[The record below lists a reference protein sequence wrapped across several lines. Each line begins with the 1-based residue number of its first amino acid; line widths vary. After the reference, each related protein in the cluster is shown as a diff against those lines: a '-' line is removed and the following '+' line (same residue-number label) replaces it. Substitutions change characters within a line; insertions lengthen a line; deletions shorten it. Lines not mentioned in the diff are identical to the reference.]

1 MSQDRSGA
9 VDAGADSGDGTGD
22 SDLTSL
28 KEAFELPDS
37 LPPIRLPSIA
47 ELAAQARQAPLA
59 GQLAALTAWVGAG
72 GRRIDEAGDLS
83 PADAAA
89 AAAAAGAGADDFAY
103 LWEYAIAAD
112 WLSYDDDADEDRV
125 LPGEAA
131 EAWTDDTNADVCFAW
146 FVTLEAVLNETF
158 EVAGAPGA
166 PGAPDPAGA
175 YAPAAGEDDDHDG
188 ADDEDERDE
197 PDDDGAGEPALD
209 FLGLPLA
216 LAILLFTSRAEGVPR
231 AELAEVFWADAAVD
245 MTAAQA
251 AVAREEWLAAYG
263 DPVELLLGKLAA
275 LAAITEAGGTVRLT
289 PLALAD
295 LRDQLVEEG
304 VDIPLLPP
312 TAAELTGAE
321 LLAMAEGV
329 SEEEFYA
336 EAAAWAAAR
345 GAAPAARELLDLG
358 AHGDPGDRLLAVAV
372 VTRIGAAAAPA
383 WWDSLNVPPMSGYA
397 KITLAMLEDGGS
409 AGRPAGL
416 EPSPADVAWMATD
429 LLALACDDEYPDPDE
444 LVVTFNEAAPAGG
457 EAALFD
463 AMSRG
468 VHPDAVAVLNH
479 IGKYH
484 PDKRVAKAA
493 RAAAHKAVSRAQ

>member
-1 MSQDRSGA
+1 M
-9 VDAGADSGDGTGD
+9 
-22 SDLTSL
+22 
-28 KEAFELPDS
+28 
-37 LPPIRLPSIA
+37 
-47 ELAAQARQAPLA
+47 
-59 GQLAALTAWVGAG
+59 WVGS
-72 GRRIDEAGDLS
+72 GRRVDEEGDLS
-83 PADAAA
+83 PSDAAA
-89 AAAAAGAGADDFAY
+89 AAAAVGVGADDFAF

-112 WLSYDDDADEDRV
+112 WLSYDDADEDLV
-125 LPGEAA
+125 LPGEVA
-131 EAWTDDTNADVCFAW
+131 EAWVDDTDEDVRFAW
-146 FVTLEAVLNETF
+146 DVTFSAVLSETL
-158 EVAGAPGA
+158 EVAGAPG
-166 PGAPDPAGA
+166 P
-175 YAPAAGEDDDHDG
+175 APAAEDAEDDG
-188 ADDEDERDE
+188 GDDEDEEDE
-197 PDDDGAGEPALD
+197 PDDDGEGEPVLD

-216 LAILLFTSRAEGVPR
+216 LVILLFTSRAEGVPR
-231 AELAEVFWADAAVD
+231 AELTEVFWADAAVD
-245 MTAAQA
+245 MTPAQA

-275 LAAITEAGGTVRLT
+275 LSAVTEAGGVVRLT
-289 PLALAD
+289 PLALAE
-295 LRDQLVEEG
+295 LRDRLVEEG

-336 EAAAWAAAR
+336 ESAAWAAAR
-345 GAAPAARELLDLG
+345 GAAQAARELLDLG
-358 AHGDPGDRLLAVAV
+358 AHGDPGDRLLAVAA

-383 WWDSLNVPPMSGYA
+383 WRDSLNVPPMSGYA
-397 KITLAMLEDGGS
+397 KITLAMLEDDGS

-416 EPSPADVAWMATD
+416 EPSPAEVAWMATD

-444 LVVTFNEAAPAGG
+444 LVVTFNEAVPAGG

-479 IGKYH
+479 VGKYH

-493 RAAAHKAVSRAQ
+493 RTAAHKAASRAQ

>member
-22 SDLTSL
+22 IDLTSL

-37 LPPIRLPSIA
+37 LPPIRLPSIG
-47 ELAAQARQAPLA
+47 ELAAQAREAPLP
-59 GQLAALTAWVGAG
+59 GQLAALAMWVGS
-72 GRRIDEAGDLS
+72 GRRVDEEGDLS
-83 PADAAA
+83 PSDAAA
-89 AAAAAGAGADDFAY
+89 AAAAADVGADDFAF
-103 LWEYAIAAD
+103 LWEYAIEAD
-112 WLSYDDDADEDRV
+112 WLSDDDADEDLV

-131 EAWTDDTNADVCFAW
+131 EAWVDDTDEDVRFAW
-146 FVTLEAVLNETF
+146 DVTFGAVLSETLEVA
-158 EVAGAPGA
+158 VAGAA
-166 PGAPDPAGA
+166 RASS
-175 YAPAAGEDDDHDG
+175 PAASEDDEDDE
-188 ADDEDERDE
+188 DDEDEGDE
-197 PDDDGAGEPALD
+197 LDDGVEGEPTLD

-216 LAILLFTSRAEGVPR
+216 LVILLFTSRAEGVPR
-231 AELAEVFWADAAVD
+231 AELTEVFWADAAVD
-245 MTAAQA
+245 MTPAQA

-275 LAAITEAGGTVRLT
+275 LSAITEAGDIVRLT
-289 PLALAD
+289 PLALAE
-295 LRDQLVEEG
+295 LRDRLVEEG

-329 SEEEFYA
+329 SEDEFYA
-336 EAAAWAAAR
+336 ESAAWAAAR
-345 GAAPAARELLDLG
+345 GAVPAARELLDLG
-358 AHGDPGDRLLAVAV
+358 AHGDPGDRLLAVAA

-383 WWDSLNVPPMSGYA
+383 WRDSLNVPPMSGYA
-397 KITLAMLEDGGS
+397 KITLAMLEDDGS

-416 EPSPADVAWMATD
+416 EPSPAEVAWMATD

-444 LVVTFNEAAPAGG
+444 LVVTFNEAVPAGG

-479 IGKYH
+479 VGKYH

-493 RAAAHKAVSRAQ
+493 RTAAHKAASRAQ

>member
-9 VDAGADSGDGTGD
+9 IDVGADSGDGTGD
-22 SDLTSL
+22 IDLTSL

-37 LPPIRLPSIA
+37 LPPIRLPSIG

-59 GQLAALTAWVGAG
+59 GQLAALAMWVGS
-72 GRRIDEAGDLS
+72 GRRVDEEGDLS
-83 PADAAA
+83 PSDAAA
-89 AAAAAGAGADDFAY
+89 AAAAAGVGADDFAF
-103 LWEYAIAAD
+103 LWEYAIEAD
-112 WLSYDDDADEDRV
+112 WLSDDDADEDLV

-131 EAWTDDTNADVCFAW
+131 EAWVDDTDEDVRFAW
-146 FVTLEAVLNETF
+146 DVTFSAVLSETL
-158 EVAGAPGA
+158 EVAGALGVA
-166 PGAPDPAGA
+166 RASS
-175 YAPAAGEDDDHDG
+175 PAASEDDE
-188 ADDEDERDE
+188 DDEDERDE
-197 PDDDGAGEPALD
+197 PDNDVEGEPTLD

-231 AELAEVFWADAAVD
+231 AELTEVFWADAAVD
-245 MTAAQA
+245 MTPAQA

-263 DPVELLLGKLAA
+263 DPVELLLGNLAA
-275 LAAITEAGGTVRLT
+275 LSAITEAGGIVRLT
-289 PLALAD
+289 PLALAE
-295 LRDQLVEEG
+295 LRDRLVEEG

-336 EAAAWAAAR
+336 ESAAWAAAR
-345 GAAPAARELLDLG
+345 GAVPAARELLDLG
-358 AHGDPGDRLLAVAV
+358 AHGDPGDRLLAVAA
-372 VTRIGAAAAPA
+372 VTRLGAAAAPA
-383 WWDSLNVPPMSGYA
+383 WRDSLNVPPMSGYA
-397 KITLAMLEDGGS
+397 KITLAMLEDDGS

-416 EPSPADVAWMATD
+416 EPSPAEVAWMATD

-444 LVVTFNEAAPAGG
+444 LVVTFNEAVPAGG

-479 IGKYH
+479 VGKYH

-493 RAAAHKAVSRAQ
+493 RTAAHKAASRAQ

>member
-1 MSQDRSGA
+1 MSQDCSGA

-22 SDLTSL
+22 IDLTSL
-28 KEAFELPDS
+28 REAFELPDS
-37 LPPIRLPSIA
+37 LPPIRLPSIG
-47 ELAAQARQAPLA
+47 ELAAQAREAPLP
-59 GQLAALTAWVGAG
+59 GQLAALAMWVGS
-72 GRRIDEAGDLS
+72 GRRVDEEGDLS
-83 PADAAA
+83 PSDAAA
-89 AAAAAGAGADDFAY
+89 AAAAAGVGADDFAF
-103 LWEYAIAAD
+103 LWEYAIEAD
-112 WLSYDDDADEDRV
+112 WLSDDDADEDLV

-131 EAWTDDTNADVCFAW
+131 EAWVDDTDEDVRFAW
-146 FVTLEAVLNETF
+146 DVTFGAVLSETLEVA
-158 EVAGAPGA
+158 VAGAA
-166 PGAPDPAGA
+166 RASS
-175 YAPAAGEDDDHDG
+175 PAASE
-188 ADDEDERDE
+188 DDEDDGEGDEDE
-197 PDDDGAGEPALD
+197 PDNDIEGEPTLD

-231 AELAEVFWADAAVD
+231 AELTEVFWADAAVD
-245 MTAAQA
+245 MTPAQA

-275 LAAITEAGGTVRLT
+275 LSAITEAGDIVRLT
-289 PLALAD
+289 PLALAE
-295 LRDQLVEEG
+295 LRDRFVEEG

-329 SEEEFYA
+329 SEDEFYA
-336 EAAAWAAAR
+336 ESAAWAAAR
-345 GAAPAARELLDLG
+345 GAVPAARELLDLG
-358 AHGDPGDRLLAVAV
+358 AHGDPGDRLLAVAA
-372 VTRIGAAAAPA
+372 VTRIGAAATPA
-383 WWDSLNVPPMSGYA
+383 WRDSLNVPPMSGYA
-397 KITLAMLEDGGS
+397 KITLAMLEDDGS

-416 EPSPADVAWMATD
+416 EPSPAEVAWMATD

-444 LVVTFNEAAPAGG
+444 LVVTFNEAVPAGG

-479 IGKYH
+479 VGKYH

-493 RAAAHKAVSRAQ
+493 RTAAHKAASRAQ